1 MYVYHLSRVK
11 PALTAQA
18 YEDSCGTSDMPRTT
32 RSLRTGV
39 SMPITEEWRAQ
50 VSAARRAAKMK
61 QSDLAKAVGT
71 RQATISRIERGVA
84 DSSDLVLAISRTL
97 GIAPP
102 TLATDELERQWME
115 TGRRLRAADDV
126 LYRQALALAEHIL
139 ATAEKN

>member
-1 MYVYHLSRVK
+1 
-11 PALTAQA
+11 
-18 YEDSCGTSDMPRTT
+18 
-32 RSLRTGV
+32 
-39 SMPITEEWRAQ
+39 MPITEEWRAQ